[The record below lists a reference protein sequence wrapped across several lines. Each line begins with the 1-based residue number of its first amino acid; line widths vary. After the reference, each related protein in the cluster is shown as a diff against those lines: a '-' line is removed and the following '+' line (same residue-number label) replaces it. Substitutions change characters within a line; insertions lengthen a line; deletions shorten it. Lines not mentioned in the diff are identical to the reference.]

1 MEHHQGSNNSLFTFF
16 QLSQRGFYVFF
27 PCSAES
33 IVLPSA
39 FLQAVSFLE
48 APNDHNV
55 LKSAGSAETKALS
68 STNPR
73 PCTGSAMLYVGR
85 KGGIIPRAGILSG
98 REEAVLLPESH

>member
-1 MEHHQGSNNSLFTFF
+1 MF
-16 QLSQRGFYVFF
+16 FF